1 LKIYA
6 IADLHLSFDE
16 RIDKPMSVFGE
27 GWDNY
32 EERLKAA
39 WTGMITEEDL
49 VLLPGDLSW
58 GLKVEEAIADLEW
71 IHALPGRKVMVK
83 GNHDLWWNK
92 IGYLNSLYDDM
103 YFLQNDAYPADD
115 NGLMICGSRG
125 WELPGSE
132 DYDEHDQK
140 IYDREL
146 MRLEFSL
153 KDAMQKGAK
162 RIIASLHYP
171 PADDRSRTS
180 RVTEL
185 LEQYPVTDCVY
196 GHLHGMQAFGKG
208 IKGMHNGIEYS
219 LISLDYLG
227 AVPKL
232 VYDGK

>member
-1 LKIYA
+1 MKIYA

-208 IKGMHNGIEYS
+208 IKGKQNGIEYS